1 MTPLTDAF
9 DALSEIIVYP
19 EARLQDRIESCTGLV
34 AAVDGEAA
42 EHLREF
48 NRRIAGKTLSEL
60 EEMYIQTF
68 DMNPTRTLD
77 LGWQLFGED
86 YNRGIFLVKVR
97 QEMKRLDIAE
107 THELPDHITQ
117 VLRVL
122 GRMEPDKA
130 EDFAVSCVLPALR
143 KTCSAV
149 PEDNPYRPLV
159 EAVVQLLAA
168 NYQES
173 TEEANDGALV

>member
-1 MTPLTDAF
+1 MTPLADAF

-19 EARLQDRIESCTGLV
+19 EAHLQDRLESCTERIEPIDSDAAGL
-34 AAVDGEAA
+34 
-42 EHLREF
+42 LREF
-48 NRRIAGKTLSEL
+48 SRRIAGKTLSEL
-60 EEMYIQTF
+60 EEVYIQTF

-97 QEMKRLDIAE
+97 QEMKRLGIDE

-117 VLRVL
+117 VLKVL

-130 EDFAVSCVLPALR
+130 EDFAVACVLPALR
-143 KTCSAV
+143 KTCGAV
-149 PEDNPYRPLV
+149 NEDNPYRPLV